1 MSGLQLIG
9 DYRYSGAVID
19 GRKYSIVRNGD
30 ELQRVREVSDSQ
42 PAVLLWDRSMLM
54 TLDVLNILRHE
65 QTVSAPSP
73 LRDGGST

>member
-19 GRKYSIVRNGD
+19 GRKYSIIRNGD
-30 ELQRVREVSDSQ
+30 ELQRVREVSDRQ
-42 PAVLLWDRSMLM
+42 PAVLLWDASMPM

-65 QTVSAPSP
+65 QTVAVS
-73 LRDGGST
+73 STEGK

>member
-30 ELQRVREVSDSQ
+30 ELQRVKEVFDHQS
-42 PAVLLWDRSMLM
+42 AVLLWDASMPI
-54 TLDVLNILRHE
+54 TIDILNILRHE
-65 QTVSAPSP
+65 QTVAVT
-73 LRDGGST
+73 STQEKTP

>member
-30 ELQRVREVSDSQ
+30 ELRRVREVSDSQ
-42 PAVLLWDRSMLM
+42 PAVLLWDSSMPM
-54 TLDVLNILRHE
+54 TLAILGILKHE
-65 QTVSAPSP
+65 Q
-73 LRDGGST
+73 R